1 MKEEIL
7 RVGMTTWSFDIFG
20 FAETNL
26 DWRLLPEEQHL
37 FQRTKGWWDSLH
49 ISLSHNTTSAPNT
62 VWQFGGT
69 ALFSFD
75 KAAHR
80 IIERGQDPARLGRWC
95 WSRFRGKSQ
104 HTLRVVTA
112 YHPNPPGGPFT
123 VYAQHASYFNSVGDN
138 WCPRLAFLQDLERG
152 LQSFLLDGD
161 QIVLV

>member
-62 VWQFGGT
+62 V
-69 ALFSFD
+69 
-75 KAAHR
+75 
-80 IIERGQDPARLGRWC
+80 
-95 WSRFRGKSQ
+95 
-104 HTLRVVTA
+104 
-112 YHPNPPGGPFT
+112 
-123 VYAQHASYFNSVGDN
+123 
-138 WCPRLAFLQDLERG
+138 
-152 LQSFLLDGD
+152 
-161 QIVLV
+161 